1 MKQTTL
7 NVIVFLISLWCCSS
21 LVLATGKT
29 NVNEVNDLF
38 DRHIEN
44 KSELMRDLQEQQ
56 SGTVTQIQSG
66 EGLQHIEGIGEAES
80 TAKELG
86 SIREVDL
93 ESSGR
98 QKRASEEY
106 SFYDKNELEP
116 DYSKSGNIAHKQ
128 DCDEIVSQTGLS
140 MKKLGSDFQT
150 KLSAVGINCQKD
162 KVDKGALVCEAIPCI
177 DGNCIDK
184 SYKMDSDIVSS
195 ISMLKALSQGKN
207 TPAGFKIFEGRGQ
220 HCSRKAADYQ
230 NCCRM
235 SSGWGNELGARC
247 SKDEQILAEKRA
259 KNLCIYVGKT
269 TKKNM
274 GVVTLTKH
282 YYCCF
287 SNMLEKIIQVQA
299 RKQPALRGNFFGSD
313 RFGSG
318 GNPDCRGLTIEELS
332 LVDFSQIDFTE
343 LATEIFSKVVM
354 PNVNDVEMRV
364 KNSFDRLSKTQG
376 R

>member
-1 MKQTTL
+1 MNKPALRIIVLLAFTL
-7 NVIVFLISLWCCSS
+7 SCNSP
-21 LVLATGKT
+21 VLAVKT

-44 KSELMRDLQEQQ
+44 KDGLMRDLQEQRE
-56 SGTVTQIQSG
+56 GAVRDIETG
-66 EGLQHIEGIGEAES
+66 KGLQHIEGINEAEGK
-80 TAKELG
+80 ARELE

-106 SFYDKNELEP
+106 RFYDDNELEP